1 MASECIAGTYYA
13 PRVDARDDCGK
24 AVIRG
29 ACALL
34 FPKCDDDGA
43 PLGTCESIW
52 CVAAPACVV

>member
-1 MASECIAGTYYA
+1 MAAECIAGTYYA

-52 CVAAPACVV
+52 